1 MERGPTI
8 PATVPAD
15 MDLGKPDTLRWLDR
29 TKKIL
34 KELRYEARRD
44 NVGLVAAGVSFYS
57 TLAVLPALVIAVS
70 LYGLF
75 TDVEEAE
82 RQIDAVLNVMPG
94 SAAQIIDTQMRNI
107 AAASHP
113 SISIGFALSM
123 VVFAWTVSNATRAIV
138 RGVKIAYDQA
148 DERSILERR
157 DIAVSVTVVGIVF
170 MLVALALIAAVP
182 VWLGRIDPTH
192 AVVTFGNFRWV
203 LVGALFAV
211 LAGSL
216 YRFAPPQR
224 PPHWRAVVPGT
235 VTATALWTVTSIGFS
250 VYVSSL
256 GRYNETYG
264 ALGAAVV
271 ILLWFWLT
279 SLAILLGA
287 ELNEVIDRSRIR
299 QSALAEDSP

>member
-1 MERGPTI
+1 M
-8 PATVPAD
+8 D
-15 MDLGKPDTLRWLDR
+15 MGKTDTLRWLDR

-57 TLAVLPALVIAVS
+57 TLAVLPALAIAVS

-75 TDVEEAE
+75 TDVDEAE
-82 RQIDAVLNVMPG
+82 RQIEAVVSVMPA
-94 SAAQIIDTQMRNI
+94 SAAQIIDTQMRTI
-107 AAASHP
+107 AEASHP
-113 SISIGFALSM
+113 SISIGFALS
-123 VVFAWTVSNATRAIV
+123 VAVFAWTVSNATRAIV
-138 RGVKIAYDQA
+138 RGVKIAYDQEN
-148 DERSILERR
+148 ERSILERR
-157 DIAVSVTVVGIVF
+157 DVDVGVTVVGISF
-170 MLVALALIAAVP
+170 MVVALALIAAVP
-182 VWLGRIDPTH
+182 VWLRRLDPTH

-211 LAGSL
+211 LAGLL

-224 PPHWRAVVPGT
+224 PPHRRSIVPGT

-250 VYVSSL
+250 VYVSSF

-264 ALGAAVV
+264 TLGAAVV

-279 SLAILLGA
+279 SLAILMGA
-287 ELNEVIDRSRIR
+287 ELNQAIDRRR
-299 QSALAEDSP
+299 MPRSATAADSP

>member
-1 MERGPTI
+1 
-8 PATVPAD
+8 
-15 MDLGKPDTLRWLDR
+15 MDLGKTDTLRWLDH
-29 TKKIL
+29 TKKF
-34 KELRYEARRD
+34 LREMRHEMRRD

-57 TLAVLPALVIAVS
+57 VLAVVPALVIAVS

-75 TDVEEAE
+75 TDVDEAE

-94 SAAQIIDTQMRNI
+94 SAAQIIDTQMRAI

-113 SISIGFALSM
+113 SISIGFVLSI

-138 RGVKIAYDQA
+138 KGVKIAYDQE

-157 DIAVSVTVVGIVF
+157 DVAVSLTVVGIVS
-170 MLVALALIAAVP
+170 MVIALAFIAAVP
-182 VWLGRIDPTH
+182 VWLRRFDPTH

-203 LVGALFAV
+203 FVGALFAV
-211 LAGSL
+211 LAGLL
-216 YRFAPPQR
+216 YRFAPPRR
-224 PPHWRAVVPGT
+224 PPHWRAVAPGT
-235 VTATALWTVTSIGFS
+235 FTATVMWTLSSIGFS
-250 VYVSSL
+250 VYVSSF

-279 SLAILLGA
+279 SFAILMGA
-287 ELNEVIDRSRIR
+287 ELNQVIDTRRIR
-299 QSALAEDSP
+299 RSALVEGSP